1 MGLNTSRQGGHQQTT
16 KTPPSSGDESKYA
29 TTWRVRK
36 QLEARIAAQND
47 QYTKL
52 PFWCGYL
59 PDSDAKELL
68 NYRNDF
74 ILRKLEVDDSLCV
87 TVALK
92 KNKVELPLVYSF

>member
-1 MGLNTSRQGGHQQTT
+1 M
-16 KTPPSSGDESKYA
+16 
-29 TTWRVRK
+29 
-36 QLEARIAAQND
+36 
-47 QYTKL
+47 
-52 PFWCGYL
+52 

-92 KNKVELPLVYSF
+92 KNKVEFPLAYSFLNPTFRLSILPSLRMTTVTGS